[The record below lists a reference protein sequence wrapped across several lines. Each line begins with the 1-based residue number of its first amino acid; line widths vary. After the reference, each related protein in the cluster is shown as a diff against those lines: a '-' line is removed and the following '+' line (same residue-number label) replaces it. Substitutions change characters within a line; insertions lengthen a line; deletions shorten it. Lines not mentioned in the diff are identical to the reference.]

1 MKTVRPL
8 AARFPICDLHCDTVG
23 LWLSGSHLNDTTLQV
38 NLPFMLE
45 AGVGMQVFACY
56 IPPSIPPGQRL
67 EGVLRLIDAFHKE
80 ISRYP
85 NQIVHCRNSKEVGV
99 AQARGQIAA
108 VLAVENGNAIEADL
122 NNLQRLYDAGVR
134 LMTIVHARSNEWC
147 ISSNDKAPAFD
158 GLSEFGVDVI
168 RTMNR
173 LGMIIDVSH
182 SHDRTVARVLKHS
195 RQPIVASH
203 SNAWALCRVPRNLKN
218 ELAAELA
225 AGGGLLGINFFPGFL
240 DSSYSRS
247 LEAQAGDLFT
257 ELSKAEEQAGTDLA
271 QIARLFPA
279 FSERL
284 RAAMK
289 KQTVSV
295 ERIIDHIQYLVDLL
309 GLEHVAFGSDFDG
322 IPDTPAGVEDCRGFQ
337 TILNE
342 LHQRGFS
349 DYECEAIS
357 WSNFQRVF
365 GSVCG

>member
-1 MKTVRPL
+1 MKQVKTS
-8 AARFPICDLHCDTVG
+8 ASRFPVCDLHCDTAG
-23 LWLSGSHLNDTTLQV
+23 LWLAGSHLNDTSLQV
-38 NLPFMLE
+38 NLPYMLE

-56 IPPSIPPGQRL
+56 IPPSIPPGRRMD
-67 EGVLRLIDAFHKE
+67 GVMQLIDAFNKE

-85 NQIVHCRNSKEVGV
+85 GQIVHCRNSKEVAV

-122 NNLQRLYDAGVR
+122 KNLERLYAAGVR
-134 LMTIVHARSNEWC
+134 LLTIVHARSNEWC
-147 ISSNDKAPAFD
+147 ISSNDKDPAFD
-158 GLSEFGVDVI
+158 GLTPFGLDVI

-182 SHDRTVARVLKHS
+182 SHDLAVAQVLKHS

-240 DSSYSRS
+240 DSNYSRN
-247 LEAQAGDLFT
+247 LEAQAGDLFA
-257 ELSKAEEQAGTDLA
+257 ELSKAEAEAGNDLA
-271 QIARLFPA
+271 EIARLFPA
-279 FSERL
+279 FSDRL
-284 RAAMK
+284 RRAMQQ
-289 KQTVSV
+289 QTVPV

-309 GLEHVAFGSDFDG
+309 GIEHVAFGSDFDG
-322 IPDTPAGVEDCRGFQ
+322 IPDTPVGVEDCRGFQ
-337 TILNE
+337 VILNE
-342 LHQRGFS
+342 LAQRGFS
-349 DYECEAIS
+349 DLEREAIS

-365 GSVCG
+365 RTVCG